1 MVLCVREG
9 TLNTSILTTEEHTIL
24 MEKARAVILAF
35 TPEPERICASAA
47 RISSTKGA
55 ATEIYGNADRAS
67 SGSLIKKVVALGHV
81 TITEHAVFNLAF
93 ENVSAFFEEFLIEF
107 RLAAY
112 TIKSRRYVDY
122 SAMGGVTPQFRLRDG
137 HAADASV
144 SSRYEALSQELFA
157 DYHRLIEA
165 GVPKEDARFVLPY
178 SLRSHIYCTVNAR
191 ELLHILYSC
200 LHGRGAAYPEILQI
214 GESLLAQANEIL
226 PEVFGELSKVEKGR
240 EDKEARLQSLL
251 AGKGLTRRLGDE
263 GDLVELLSHSGEP
276 DLMVAV
282 SALAANTGC
291 SSSDAL
297 DLLQDTPGLIAEV
310 IDVVTTDRRKR
321 ELEQVNVT
329 FRLNDMSLS
338 CLTHLARH
346 RMQSLVVP
354 SFTEFGKSKTCVLP
368 ETVTQNEAAK
378 EIYTGCFEK
387 SMALYEVFR
396 AEGVM
401 DEDLVY
407 LYLSGNVTDVVTT
420 MNGRELYHFL
430 KLRCCDRA
438 QWEIRNYAMEM
449 LSALRGVSP
458 ALFGRVG
465 PGCFMDGVCPEGKMS
480 CGKQA
485 EMKQLFSNM

>member
-1 MVLCVREG
+1 
-9 TLNTSILTTEEHTIL
+9 

-55 ATEIYGNADRAS
+55 ATEIYENTDRTNI
-67 SGSLIKKVVALGHV
+67 GSLIQKVVALGHV
-81 TITEHAVFNLAF
+81 TITEHAVFNIAF

-122 SAMGGVTPQFRLRDG
+122 SAMGGVVPEFRLKEG
-137 HAADASV
+137 GAADASV
-144 SSRYEALSQELFA
+144 ASRFQDLSKELFA
-157 DYHRLIEA
+157 DYHKLLEA

-178 SLRSHIYCTVNAR
+178 CLRSHIYCTVNAR

-200 LHGRGAAYPEILQI
+200 LHGRGAAYAEIKQI
-214 GESLLAQANEIL
+214 GESLLAQAKEIL
-226 PEVFGELSKVEKGR
+226 PDVFGELSKVEKGR
-240 EDKEARLQSLL
+240 EDKEVLL
-251 AGKGLTRRLGDE
+251 RALVADEGISRRLDDDGA
-263 GDLVELLSHSGEP
+263 LVELLTHSGEP

-291 SSSDAL
+291 SSHDAL
-297 DLLQDTPGLIAEV
+297 ELLRDNEELVTEV
-310 IDVVTTDRRKR
+310 TRIVTSDRRKR

-354 SFTEFGKSKTCVLP
+354 TFTEFGKSKNSVLP
-368 ETVTQNEAAK
+368 ETVTENEAAK
-378 EIYTGCFEK
+378 EIYMGCFEK
-387 SMALYEVFR
+387 SMALYK
-396 AEGVM
+396 ALQSEGVM
-401 DEDLVY
+401 EEDLVY
-407 LYLSGNVTDVVTT
+407 LYLSGNVMDVITT

-438 QWEIRNYAMEM
+438 QWEIRNYAMGM
-449 LSALRGVSP
+449 LAAVRGISP
-458 ALFGRVG
+458 VLFGQVG

-480 CGKQA
+480 CGKQV